1 VLLALILLPLAAAA
15 VVWSVPSARLR
26 YALLPV
32 TAILHLALVLAAFA
46 QKGLHPAAGDLLGF
60 DALGAWIQLV
70 ISVLGVILAWYAPA
84 FLSLPPERNHR
95 LFSTCF
101 LAFLGLAPIVTLG
114 RHPGLVWVGIEATT
128 LIAAPLVYFSRNQRS
143 LEAAWKFLVI
153 GSVGVALAFLG
164 TLFIAYG
171 AFLGGLGEPLTY
183 TKLVDGAALLSRPWL
198 RGGFVLVLVG
208 YGTKMGLAPMHTWK
222 PDAYGESPGLVGA
235 LLASGVTS
243 CAYLALLRLY
253 AVVCAAGEGAFARD
267 LLVAFGL
274 LSMAWAVAFMLRQN
288 DFKRL
293 LAYSSV
299 EHMGILAFG
308 VGLGGDGVRWALFHA
323 AANMLV
329 KTTLFL
335 GSGNLQRA
343 YGSKLVPS
351 VSGALRRLPLT
362 AWLFLVAFL
371 AITGLPPFATFA
383 SEFGILQAALA
394 SGRPWLAGLYLLM
407 LGAIFVGFSSTVV
420 EMLQGTPNP
429 RRVRTP
435 YRDTRGLT
443 LPLAAALGLALV
455 LGLHVPAALG
465 RLWTDAAR
473 IVEGGR

>member
-1 VLLALILLPLAAAA
+1 MHLALILLPLAAA
-15 VVWSVPSARLR
+15 VVAWGVPSARLR

-32 TAILHLALVLAAFA
+32 GALLHLALVLATLARH
-46 QKGLHPAAGDLLGF
+46 GLHPDPAALLGF
-60 DALGAWIQLV
+60 DALGAWIQLIV
-70 ISVLGVILAWYAPA
+70 SVLGVILAWYAPA

-101 LAFLGLAPIVTLG
+101 MAFLGLAPIVTLG

-128 LIAAPLVYFSRNQRS
+128 LCAAPLVYFSRNQRS
-143 LEAAWKFLVI
+143 LEAAWKFLVL

-164 TLFIAYG
+164 TLFVAYG

-183 TKLVDGAALLSRPWL
+183 TRLMEGAAALSRPWL
-198 RGGFVLVLVG
+198 RGGFVLALVG

-235 LLASGVTS
+235 LLASGVTT

-253 AVVCAAGEGAFARD
+253 GVVDAAGEGAFARD

-288 DFKRL
+288 DIKRL

-299 EHMGILAFG
+299 EHMGILALG
-308 VGLGGDGVRWALFHA
+308 VGVGGPGIRWALFHA

-329 KTTLFL
+329 KTPLFL
-335 GSGNLQRA
+335 GAGNLQRA

-351 VSGALRRLPLT
+351 LSGALRRLPVT
-362 AWLFLVAFL
+362 AWTVLAAFL
-371 AITGLPPFATFA
+371 AITGLPPFATFV

-394 SGRPWLAGLYLLM
+394 MGRPWLAAAYLVL
-407 LGAIFVGFSSTVV
+407 LGAIFVGFSATMV
-420 EMLQGTPNP
+420 EALQGVANP
-429 RRVRTP
+429 RRRRTP
-435 YRDTRGLT
+435 YRDTVGLT
-443 LPLAAALGLALV
+443 LPLAAALGAALL
-455 LGLHVPAALG
+455 LGLYLPEPVR
-465 RLWTDAAR
+465 RLWHEAAR
-473 IVEGGR
+473 LIGGTP